1 MIEENSSL
9 SRKCLFTRERG
20 ALTMGDLFLL
30 LLIFL
35 MVSYAF
41 WDQLFTD

>member
-1 MIEENSSL
+1 
-9 SRKCLFTRERG
+9 
-20 ALTMGDLFLL
+20 MGDLFLL

-41 WDQLFTD
+41 WDQLFTN

>member
-1 MIEENSSL
+1 MSVCEG
-9 SRKCLFTRERG
+9 KG

-41 WDQLFTD
+41 WDQLFTN